1 MLGKTSISAIRTLLL
16 LAQQDP
22 SACWSPRRLAESLGE
37 SPTYLAKVVR
47 HMVKAGIL
55 EAEKG
60 VKGGVRLRHRPGEI
74 TLLAVVEACQGT
86 IVGDFCRSNRP
97 PWSHCSF
104 HRAALELHG
113 AITGVLERWTIA
125 NLLETPNGVGEMVG
139 GVTCLMAGGLNVAPP
154 LPSTAGSGLTQ
165 PGGAQ

>member
-22 SACWSPRRLAESLGE
+22 KSCWSPRRLAETLGE

-47 HMVKAGIL
+47 HMVKTGIL

-60 VKGGVRLRHRPGEI
+60 VKGGVRLRKQPHEI
-74 TLLAVVEACQGT
+74 SLLAVVEACQGT
-86 IVGDFCRSNRP
+86 IVGDFCRSKRP
-97 PWSHCSF
+97 AWSYCSF
-104 HRAALELHG
+104 HPAALELHS

-125 NLLETPNGVGEMVG
+125 NLLERPEGIGEMVG
-139 GVTCLMAGGLNVAPP
+139 GVTCLMGGGLNVGPP
-154 LPSTAGSGLTQ
+154 ISKIVTNGLSQSGGEQ
-165 PGGAQ
+165 